1 MVGWHHWLNGHE
13 FEQAPG
19 DREGQGSLQPM
30 GSQKV
35 RQDLVTE
42 QQQSQNS
49 NRTCLAPESVLLAT
63 VLHKQG
69 LSDPED

>member
-1 MVGWHHWLNGHE
+1 MGWPHRLSGHE

-19 DREGQGSLQPM
+19 DSEGQGSLQPM
-30 GSQKV
+30 GLQKI
-35 RQDLVTE
+35 RHNLVIE

-63 VLHKQG
+63 VLHKQS
-69 LSDPED
+69 LSDPGD